1 MEATAHSRFQRF
13 GTRKVGQVL
22 REIRDETGSSIQP
35 AADRVVIAQYLPL
48 EGLEK
53 GKYHLTVL
61 VEDRISGKKVT
72 ETADFEI
79 VG

>member
-1 MEATAHSRFQRF
+1 MTPGVLYDVTPGVATRYPQLN
-13 GTRKVGQVL
+13 QML
-22 REIRDETGSSIQP
+22 YSSQ
-35 AADRVVIAQYLPL
+35 AGWSTAGRVVIAQYLPL

-61 VEDRISGKKVT
+61 VEDRISGNKVT